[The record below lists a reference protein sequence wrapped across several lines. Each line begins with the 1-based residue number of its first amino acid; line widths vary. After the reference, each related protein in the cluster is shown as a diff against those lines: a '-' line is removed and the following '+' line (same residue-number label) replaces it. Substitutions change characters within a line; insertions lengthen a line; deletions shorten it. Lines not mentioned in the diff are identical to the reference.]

1 MKTCSKC
8 NIEKDFTCFH
18 KHKGRK
24 DGYREICKL
33 CRKVETKKYIQENVE
48 ILKQKKKKYYQENKE
63 KISVRNKKNSNIW
76 YHFNKEKKL
85 EYLKNCYKLNPDYN
99 TNYHKNR
106 KKNDL
111 LFKIVVNIR
120 RRTSLFLK
128 KKNISKNTTE
138 LIGIDYITFKGYFEK
153 LFRDGMSWDNY
164 GEWEIDHIT
173 PLSSAKNENE
183 LKNLAKYTN
192 LQPLWKKENK
202 EKSNKL
208 NWEPQK
214 F

>member
-1 MKTCSKC
+1 M
-8 NIEKDFTCFH
+8 
-18 KHKGRK
+18 
-24 DGYREICKL
+24 
-33 CRKVETKKYIQENVE
+33 
-48 ILKQKKKKYYQENKE
+48 
-63 KISVRNKKNSNIW
+63 
-76 YHFNKEKKL
+76 
-85 EYLKNCYKLNPDYN
+85 
-99 TNYHKNR
+99 
-106 KKNDL
+106 
-111 LFKIVVNIR
+111 FKIVVNIR